1 MPPHPFTSI
10 FDGLSDSRIRWIVPV
25 LGAKVN
31 PGLGCSMVFKKIS
44 SPAGSIFSLKTLALP
59 TPYLFEAP
67 ETKTTEATERRI
79 KKNVG

>member
-1 MPPHPFTSI
+1 MPPHPLTSI
-10 FDGLSDSRIRWIVPV
+10 L
-25 LGAKVN
+25 
-31 PGLGCSMVFKKIS
+31 MVFQAVASGGSFPFWVQRKIRDWDAQWFLEKIY
-44 SPAGSIFSLKTLALP
+44 SPTGSIFSLKTLALP

>member
-1 MPPHPFTSI
+1 V
-10 FDGLSDSRIRWIVPV
+10 DRSRS
-25 LGAKVN
+25 
-31 PGLGCSMVFKKIS
+31 GCKGKSGIGMLNVFLEKIS
-44 SPAGSIFSLKTLALP
+44 SPTGSIFSLKTLALP